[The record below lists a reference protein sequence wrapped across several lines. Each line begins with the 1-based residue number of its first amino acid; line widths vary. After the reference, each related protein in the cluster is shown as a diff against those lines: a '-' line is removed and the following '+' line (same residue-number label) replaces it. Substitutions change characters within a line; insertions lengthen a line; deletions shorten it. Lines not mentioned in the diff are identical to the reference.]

1 MDKTLIIYS
10 KNITNRLFY
19 ALDIVL
25 TRLNGISYQLTDNF
39 DEFLSTDA
47 YKINYSNFPSEN
59 SVHIIP
65 NGLLFESAIKAI
77 DPKYA
82 KLHGLHCLFVTDPN
96 NEVPFDIFSATFYML
111 TRYEEYLPFT
121 PDEHGRFSGVQSVA
135 WKFGFLEQ
143 PVVQQWALF
152 LAKVL
157 HARFKNITIK
167 KQDFRIEA
175 TIDVD
180 VAYAF
185 SHRNFGRMFLASGRD
200 FATLQWTR
208 LLDRVLVGSGSKP
221 DPFDTYS
228 YIEMIHQKFGF
239 PVNFFYLIG
248 DYSHF
253 DRNLPYDS
261 PQVQNLIKSLNRRFS
276 IGVHP
281 SYQAFDDFEILK
293 KEVNRLSS
301 ITGSPVTRSRQH
313 FLRLSFPKTYHWL
326 LKVGIT
332 DDYSMGYHDK
342 PGFRAGISNPFPFY
356 DLIKDS
362 QTSLTIHP
370 FAFMERTL
378 KDRLFLDPDMAL
390 FKIQE
395 LIKHVKQVNGT
406 FGTLWHNDSLSNY
419 GEWKRWRYV
428 YEVMLSMAYTSGLK
442 KKKVKALVI

>member
-1 MDKTLIIYS
+1 MDKTLVIYS
-10 KNITNRLFY
+10 GKITNRLIY
-19 ALDIVL
+19 ALDMVL
-25 TRLNGISYQLTDNF
+25 TRINGISYQLTENF
-39 DEFLSTDA
+39 DEFLSADGP
-47 YKINYSNFPSEN
+47 KINYSDFPSD
-59 SVHIIP
+59 SSLHIVP
-65 NGLLFESAIKAI
+65 SGLLYESSIKKV

-82 KLHGLHCLFVTDPN
+82 KLQGLHCLFTTNVSK
-96 NEVPFDIFSATFYML
+96 EIPFDIFSAAFYML

-121 PDEHGRFSGVQSVA
+121 PDEHGRFSAEQSVA
-135 WKFGFLEQ
+135 WKHGFLEE
-143 PVVQQWALF
+143 PVVQQWAIF
-152 LAKVL
+152 LGRIL
-157 HARFKNITIK
+157 QDRFRNLIIK

-185 SHRNFGRMFLASGRD
+185 SHRNFGRMFMASGRD
-200 FATLQWTR
+200 LVTFQWNR
-208 LLDRVLVGSGSKP
+208 LLDRALVGSGSKP

-239 PVNFFYLIG
+239 PVNLFYLIG

-261 PQVQNLIKSLNRRFS
+261 PKVQNLIKSLNNRFS
-276 IGVHP
+276 LGVHP
-281 SYQAFDDFEILK
+281 SYQAADDFETLK
-293 KEVNRLSS
+293 KEVTRLAE
-301 ITGSPVTRSRQH
+301 ITGTTVTKSRQH

-326 LKVGIT
+326 LNLGIT
-332 DDYSMGYHDK
+332 DDYSMCYHDK
-342 PGFRAGISNPFPFY
+342 PGFRAGISNSFPFY

-362 QTSLTIHP
+362 STSLIIHP

-378 KDRLFLDPDMAL
+378 KDRLYLDPDMAL

-395 LIKHVKQVNGT
+395 LMKHVRQVNGT

-428 YEVMLSMAYTSGLK
+428 YEVMLSMAYTSSLK
-442 KKKVKALVI
+442 KKKVKQFA